1 MKVAFIDD
9 DERFVN
15 VQKGYLVRAAQE
27 IGVSC
32 EVSVFPDG
40 LSLLEHYRGDFDI
53 LFMDIEMPRLD
64 GLETARRI
72 RKTDQE
78 VCIIF
83 MTNMARYALQG
94 YEVDAVDFVVKPVGY
109 FTFLQKF
116 KKAVRFCSLHR
127 ERSLVLAQDDQLI
140 RVSFSGIYYLEKDK
154 NYLIYHT
161 EQGEFRERGTMADKE
176 GEFVDS
182 GFFKCTSGCLVNLRH
197 VKKLTGDTVWVGNTA
212 LPVSRQQRRPFAN
225 ALMNYFGGAVQ

>member
-15 VQKGYLVRAAQE
+15 VQKGYLTRAAQE

-32 EVSVFPDG
+32 EVSAFPDG
-40 LSLLEHYRGDFDI
+40 LALLEHYGGDFDV
-53 LFMDIEMPRLD
+53 LFMDIEMPRMD

-72 RKTDQE
+72 RKVDQK

-109 FTFLQKF
+109 FTFLEKF
-116 KKAVRFCSLHR
+116 KKAVRYCALHQ
-127 ERSLVLAQDDQLI
+127 ERFLLLSQEDQLV
-140 RVSFSGIYYLEKDK
+140 RVPFSGVYYLEKEK
-154 NYLIYHT
+154 NYLVYHT
-161 EQGEFRERGTMADKE
+161 QQGEFRERGTMADKE
-176 GEFVDS
+176 ETFAGG
-182 GFFKCTSGCLVNLRH
+182 GFCKCTSGCLVNLRH
-197 VKKLTGDTVWVGNTA
+197 VQKLTGDTVWVGNTA
-212 LPVSRQQRRPFAN
+212 LPVSRQQRKPFAN
-225 ALMNYFGGAVQ
+225 ALMSYFGGAAG